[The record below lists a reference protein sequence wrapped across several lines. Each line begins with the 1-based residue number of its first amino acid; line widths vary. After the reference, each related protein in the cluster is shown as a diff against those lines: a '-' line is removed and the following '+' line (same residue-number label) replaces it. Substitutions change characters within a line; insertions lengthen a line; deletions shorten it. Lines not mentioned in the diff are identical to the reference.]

1 MLTRSNGQAID
12 SSSSLLSP
20 AFAAAAGAALLMLFA
35 SALFAVQA
43 ALVKVGLQEIGP
55 LELVFFRG
63 LVCVLV
69 ILSFARWRGQ
79 ALATAHPVKQ
89 VALGIIGFASL
100 ALYFIA
106 LGMLP
111 LVTATALCYT
121 APLFLALALGLH
133 RARAARMAI
142 VLFVAGGFLGVCLVL
157 QPSLAGGSA
166 TGVLVG
172 LLSGVTGAG
181 AYLLL
186 SRLGRAGEPERVT
199 GLWFSLVVCLLAG
212 VPTAVA
218 GFSIATLQQVGLV
231 VGIGL
236 LATAAQL
243 AVGRAYALSS
253 PMIPAT
259 FSYSAV
265 VFSSLLGAWWWGDQL
280 GMLEM
285 AGIALIVASGIL
297 VSAGQAGS
305 DPRARCSAQP
315 ADEQRRQRQNRRH
328 TLRSIYAAVMLARDP
343 QQTQYVFMMGR
354 AQDDIA
360 EGERLR
366 GRIRDPFAA
375 EELERMWR
383 AKFATGRY
391 DVDALLRLPADTL
404 GGAYA
409 RHMKANGLQPD
420 YYAEVTPRHRLQF
433 LRLRVHKTH
442 DIWHVLCGF
451 GTDEFGEVGLQGFY
465 FAQFT
470 NGQSAIIGAGAIL
483 KSVLRGRF
491 GDLERHIDAFC
502 EGYCNGKRARSLLA
516 VKWEDLWSEPVEAL
530 RERYAISLPKL
541 RPPLRIEADAAPAG
555 TVTA

>member
-1 MLTRSNGQAID
+1 MLTRSNGQALD
-12 SSSSLLSP
+12 SAPSLLSP
-20 AFAAAAGAALLMLFA
+20 QLAAAAGAALLMLFA

-43 ALVKVGLQEIGP
+43 ALVKTGLQQIGP

-63 LVCVLV
+63 LVCALL
-69 ILSFARWRGQ
+69 ILAVARWRGQ
-79 ALATAHPVKQ
+79 ALATGHPVKQ
-89 VALGIIGFASL
+89 VALGIVGFASL

-106 LGMLP
+106 IGMLP

-133 RARAARMAI
+133 RARAGRMA
-142 VLFVAGGFLGVCLVL
+142 VLLWVAGGFLGVCLVL
-157 QPSLAGGSA
+157 QPSLSGGSP
-166 TGVLVG
+166 TGIVVG
-172 LLSGVTGAG
+172 LLSGLTGAG

-186 SRLGRAGEPERVT
+186 SSLGSAGESERVT
-199 GLWFSLVVCLLAG
+199 GFWFSLVVCLLAG

-218 GFSIATLQQVGLV
+218 GFSIATLEQAGLV
-231 VGIGL
+231 LGIGL

-243 AVGRAYALSS
+243 AIGRAYALGS

-280 GMLEM
+280 GLLEM

-297 VSAGQAGS
+297 VSARQAVA
-305 DPRARCSAQP
+305 DRLDARAGQP
-315 ADEQRRQRQNRRH
+315 AEERRQMKQNRRN
-328 TLRSIYAAVMLARDP
+328 TLRSIYAAAKLARDP

-360 EGERLR
+360 EGERMR

-383 AKFATGRY
+383 TQFATARY
-391 DVDALLRLPADTL
+391 DVGALIQLPAETL

-409 RHMKANGLQPD
+409 RHMTANGLQPD
-420 YYAEVTPRHRLQF
+420 YYAEVAPRHRLQF
-433 LRLRVHKTH
+433 LRLRIHKTH
-442 DIWHVLCGF
+442 DIWHVLSGF

-491 GDLERHIDAFC
+491 GDLERHVDAFC

-516 VKWEDLWSEPVEAL
+516 VKWEDLWAEPVDSL
-530 RERYAISLPKL
+530 RERFSISLPKL
-541 RPPLRIEADAAPAG
+541 RPPLRAGGAAAPESA
-555 TVTA
+555 VTA